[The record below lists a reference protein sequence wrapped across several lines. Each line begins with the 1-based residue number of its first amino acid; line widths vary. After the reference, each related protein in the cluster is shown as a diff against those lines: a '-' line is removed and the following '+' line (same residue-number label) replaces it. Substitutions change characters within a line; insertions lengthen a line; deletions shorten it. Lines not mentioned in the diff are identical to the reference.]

1 MIEFGRM
8 VIWLLFRIK
17 CVIFERLWIWG
28 GIVVSLLLFI
38 INFCRCLSFEILDNI
53 LDILLLEIF
62 RNVNFFR
69 RYILWVSVD
78 SLLWDKFSFCKLYKL
93 EIFFG
98 IFVNLLLLRYRY
110 VMFFMFKMVW
120 GYFFSWCFCR
130 LIVIFFFMIC
140 FVIF

>member
-62 RNVNFFR
+62 RNDNFVR

-120 GYFFSWCFCR
+120 GYFFSWWFCR
-130 LIVIFFFMIC
+130 LIVIFFFMMC